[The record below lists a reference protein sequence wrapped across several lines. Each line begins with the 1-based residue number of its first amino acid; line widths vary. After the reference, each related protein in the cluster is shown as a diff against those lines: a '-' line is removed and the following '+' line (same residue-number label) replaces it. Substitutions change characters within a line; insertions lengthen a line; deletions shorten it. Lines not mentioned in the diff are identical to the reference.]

1 MPTFWVNAELERGAA
16 RAGLEEALKRAG
28 AALREQEEREGG
40 ELLVRLELEAADVD
54 EAARSAQAALA
65 SALPGGGWRVQGA
78 TTAVQGG
85 A

>member
-1 MPTFWVNAELERGAA
+1 VPSFWVNAELERGAA
-16 RAGLEEALKRAG
+16 RAGLEEALERAG

-54 EAARSAQAALA
+54 EAARCVQAALA
-65 SALPGGGWRVQGA
+65 SALPGGGWRVRGA